1 MAAARGSDTGDAAVP
16 TGTVDVALAHAQRL
30 LPGSPKA
37 AADQASEVLKVVPTH
52 PGARLIL
59 GSAQGL
65 LGQAAAAVETLSALA
80 REQPRS
86 AVVQFELGIALAN
99 AGDGP
104 HAAQALRKA
113 AALKPTWPEAWRKL
127 ADCLDLLGDAAGSD
141 AARAH
146 FLRAANNDP
155 ALANAAACL
164 VANDLPQAEAALRA
178 HLEARPTDVAALRML
193 AEVAGRL
200 RRYGDAQRV
209 LERCLELAP
218 GFDAARHNYAIV
230 LLRQAK
236 AAAALP
242 EVERLLGREPANL
255 TYRTLQAAVLASLG
269 DYVRSIAMLEAV
281 LRANARQP
289 RIWMTYGH
297 ALKTAGRSSDCVAAY
312 RRAIALEP
320 TLGEA
325 YWSLANLKTFRFT
338 GEDLETMRT
347 RLARLDLS
355 SSDRLHFEF
364 ALGKALE
371 DERQYEAA
379 FRHYR
384 AGNAQRLDLRPYHAG
399 ETTGFVRRAKALYTP
414 EFFAR
419 HWNSGCSATDPIF
432 ILGMPRAGS
441 TLIEQILASHSQV
454 EGTMELP
461 DIPAIARELSGRPGQ
476 ARGGMYP
483 EVLSEFAPATLR
495 RLGERFLSSTRVQR
509 RTSAPIFIDK
519 MPNNWLHLGLIHLIL
534 PNARIIDA
542 RRHPMACC
550 FSNFKQHFARGQ
562 SFSYSLTDLAAY
574 YRDYVD
580 LMAHFD
586 RVLPGRVH
594 RVIYERLVED
604 TEAEVRRLLAYCG
617 LEFEPGCLRFHENER
632 AVRTASAEQVRQPI
646 YREGLDHWKCFA
658 PWLEPLAAALGPVLT
673 HYPDTPP
680 FS

>member
-1 MAAARGSDTGDAAVP
+1 MAAARESGTDEAALP
-16 TGTVDVALAHAQRL
+16 TGPVDVALAHAQRL
-30 LPGSPKA
+30 LPGSPRA
-37 AADQASEVLKVVPTH
+37 AAAQASEVLKVVPTH

-65 LGQAAAAVETLSALA
+65 LGQGAAAVATLAALA

-86 AVVQFELGIALAN
+86 AVVHFELGIALAN

-104 HAAQALRKA
+104 HAANALRKA

-127 ADCLDLLGDAAGSD
+127 ADCLDLLGDEDGSD

-178 HLEARPTDVAALRML
+178 HLEYRPTDVAALRML

-200 RRYGDAQRV
+200 RRYGDAQRI

-255 TYRTLQAAVLASLG
+255 TYRTLHAAVLASLG
-269 DYVRSIAMLEAV
+269 DYVRSIAVLEAV
-281 LRANARQP
+281 LRANTRQP

-297 ALKTAGRSSDCVAAY
+297 ALKTAGRSADCISAY
-312 RRAIALEP
+312 RRAISLEP

-338 GEDLETMRT
+338 AEDIETMRT
-347 RLARLDLS
+347 RLARLDLPPA
-355 SSDRLHFEF
+355 DRLHFEF

-371 DERQYEAA
+371 DERQHAAA
-379 FRHYR
+379 FRHYS
-384 AGNAQRLDLRPYHAG
+384 AGNAQRLELRPYHAE

-419 HWNSGCSATDPIF
+419 HRNSGCTATDPIF

-461 DIPAIARELSGRPGQ
+461 DIPAIARELTGRPGQ
-476 ARGGMYP
+476 ARGGLYP
-483 EVLSEFAPATLR
+483 EVLSDFAPAMLR

-542 RRHPMACC
+542 RRHPMDSC
-550 FSNFKQHFARGQ
+550 FSTFKQHFAEGQ
-562 SFSYSLTDLAAY
+562 TFSYDLGDLGRY
-574 YRDYVD
+574 YRCYLS
-580 LMAHFD
+580 LMDHWD
-586 RVLPGRVH
+586 TVLPGKVLH
-594 RVIYERLVED
+594 IQYEDVVRDPERNI
-604 TEAEVRRLLAYCG
+604 RRLLDGCG
-617 LEFEPGCLRFHENER
+617 LPFEEACLAFHR
-632 AVRTASAEQVRQPI
+632 TRRSVRTASAEQVRQPLYTSGI
-646 YREGLDHWKCFA
+646 GYWQHFERE
-658 PWLEPLAAALGPVLT
+658 LEPLRRALGDCLKRFPADL
-673 HYPDTPP
+673 
-680 FS
+680 

>member
-1 MAAARGSDTGDAAVP
+1 MAAMRTDDAPVG

-30 LPGSPKA
+30 LAGSPLA
-37 AADQASEVLKVVPTH
+37 AAAQASEVLKVVPTH

-59 GSAQGL
+59 ASAQGL
-65 LGQAAAAVETLSALA
+65 LGQRIEAVETLTALA
-80 REQPRS
+80 REQPLS
-86 AVVQFELGIALAN
+86 AVVHLELGIALGN

-104 HAAQALRKA
+104 RAANALRKA

-127 ADCLDLLGDAAGSD
+127 ADCLDLLGDDAGSD
-141 AARAH
+141 AARAQ
-146 FLRAANNDP
+146 FLLAANNDP
-155 ALANAAACL
+155 ALASAASCL

-178 HLEARPTDVAALRML
+178 HLAAHPTDVAALRML

-200 RRYGDAQRV
+200 RRYGDAQRI

-230 LLRQAK
+230 LHRQAK

-242 EVERLLGREPANL
+242 EVERLLGREPGNL
-255 TYRTLQAAVLASLG
+255 NYRALYAAVLASLG
-269 DYVRSIAMLEAV
+269 DYVRSIAVLEAL
-281 LRANARQP
+281 LRVNGWQP

-297 ALKTAGRSSDCVAAY
+297 ALKTAGRTADSVCAY
-312 RRAIALEP
+312 RHAMALEP

-325 YWSLANLKTFRFT
+325 CWSLANLKTFRFT
-338 GEDLETMRT
+338 LEDIEAMRAV
-347 RLARLDLS
+347 LARPDLS
-355 SSDRLHFEF
+355 AQDRLHFDF

-371 DERQYEAA
+371 DEREYEAA
-379 FRHYR
+379 FQHYS
-384 AGNAQRLDLRPYHAG
+384 AGNAQRLTLRPYHAG

-414 EFFAR
+414 EFFAG
-419 HWNSGCSATDPIF
+419 HWNSGCTATDPIF

-461 DIPAIARELSGRPGQ
+461 DIPAIARELSGKPGL
-476 ARGGMYP
+476 ARGDLYP
-483 EVLSEFAPATLR
+483 EVLAEFSPASLR

-562 SFSYSLTDLAAY
+562 SFSYSLADLGAY

-594 RVIYERLVED
+594 RVIYEQLVTD
-604 TEAEVRRLLAYCG
+604 TEAQVRRLLRYCG
-617 LEFEPGCLRFHENER
+617 LEFEPGCLRFHENDR
-632 AVRTASAEQVRQPI
+632 AVRTASSEQVRQPL
-646 YREGLDHWKCFA
+646 YREALDHWKHFA
-658 PWLEPLAAALGPVLT
+658 PWLGPLEAALGPALT
-673 HYPDTPP
+673 E
-680 FS
+680 FA

>member
-1 MAAARGSDTGDAAVP
+1 ME
-16 TGTVDVALAHAQRL
+16 VDVALAHAQRL
-30 LPGSPKA
+30 LPGSPQA
-37 AADQASEVLKVVPTH
+37 AAAQASEVLKVVPTH

-65 LGQAAAAVETLSALA
+65 LGQGTAAVATLAALA

-86 AVVQFELGIALAN
+86 AVVHFELGIALAN
-99 AGDGP
+99 TGDGP
-104 HAAQALRKA
+104 HAAIALRKA
-113 AALKPTWPEAWRKL
+113 AALKPSWPEAWRKL
-127 ADCLDLLGDAAGSD
+127 AECLDLLGDEAGGA

-178 HLEARPTDVAALRML
+178 HLEGHPTDVAALRML
-193 AEVAGRL
+193 AEVADRL
-200 RRYGDAQRV
+200 RRYGDAQRT

-255 TYRTLQAAVLASLG
+255 TYRTLHAAVLASLG
-269 DYVRSIAMLEAV
+269 DYVRSIAVLEAV
-281 LRANARQP
+281 LRVNARQP
-289 RIWMTYGH
+289 RIWMSYGQ
-297 ALKTAGRSSDCVAAY
+297 ALKTAGRSADSVAAY
-312 RRAIALEP
+312 RHAIGLEP

-325 YWSLANLKTFRFT
+325 YWSLANLETFRFT
-338 GEDLETMRT
+338 GEDIETMRT

-355 SSDRLHFEF
+355 PSDRLHFAF
-364 ALGKALE
+364 ALGKAHE
-371 DERQYEAA
+371 DDQQYEPA
-379 FRHYR
+379 FRHYS
-384 AGNAQRLDLRPYHAG
+384 AGNAQRLELRPYHA
-399 ETTGFVRRAKALYTP
+399 EATTGFVRRAKALYTP

-419 HWNSGCSATDPIF
+419 HCDSGCTATDPIF
-432 ILGMPRAGS
+432 ILGMPRAGA

-461 DIPAIARELSGRPGQ
+461 EIPAIARELSGKPGQ
-476 ARGGMYP
+476 ARGGTYP

-495 RLGERFLSSTRVQR
+495 RLGEQFLSATRAQR
-509 RTSAPIFIDK
+509 RTSAPIFIDR

-550 FSNFKQHFARGQ
+550 VANFTHHFARGQ
-562 SFSYSLTDLAAY
+562 RFSYSLPDLAAY

-586 RVLPGRVH
+586 RVLPARVH
-594 RVIYERLVED
+594 RVLYERLVDD
-604 TEAEVRRLLAYCG
+604 TDSEVRRLLAYCG
-617 LEFEPGCLRFHENER
+617 LEFEPGC
-632 AVRTASAEQVRQPI
+632 AEPVRQPL
-646 YREGLDHWKCFA
+646 YRAGLDHWKHFA
-658 PWLEPLAAALGPVLT
+658 PWLGPLEAALGPVLT
-673 HYPDTPP
+673 RYLD
-680 FS
+680 

>member
-1 MAAARGSDTGDAAVP
+1 MTPIGSVP
-16 TGTVDVALAHAQRL
+16 GPSGSVETALAHAQRL
-30 LPGSPKA
+30 LPGSPVA
-37 AADQASEVLKVVPTH
+37 AAAQASEVLKVVPTH

-59 GSAQGL
+59 ASAQGL
-65 LGQAAAAVETLSALA
+65 MGQGAQAVETLSTLA
-80 REQPRS
+80 QEQPR
-86 AVVQFELGIALAN
+86 AAIVHFELGIALAN

-104 HAAQALRKA
+104 RAASALRKA

-127 ADCLDLLGDAAGSD
+127 ADCLDLLGDETGSD

-155 ALANAAACL
+155 TLAHAAACL

-178 HLEARPTDVAALRML
+178 HLAVHDTDVAALRML

-200 RRYGDAQRV
+200 RRYGDAQRI

-230 LLRQAK
+230 LQRQAK
-236 AAAALP
+236 SVAALP
-242 EVERLLGREPANL
+242 EIERLLGREPGNL
-255 TYRTLQAAVLASLG
+255 NYRTLQAAILASLG
-269 DYVRSIAMLEAV
+269 DFIRSIAVLESV
-281 LRANARQP
+281 LRVNARQP

-297 ALKTAGRSSDCVAAY
+297 ALKTAGRTTDSVTAY

-325 YWSLANLKTFRFT
+325 YWSLANLKTFHFAPDDI
-338 GEDLETMRT
+338 EAMRM

-355 SSDRLHFEF
+355 ASDRLHFEF

-379 FRHYR
+379 FGHYR
-384 AGNAQRLDLRPYHAG
+384 EGNAQRLALRPYRAV
-399 ETTGFVRRAKALYTP
+399 ETTTFVRRAKAMYTP

-419 HWNSGCSATDPIF
+419 HLNSGCSATDPIF

-461 DIPAIARELSGRPGQ
+461 DIPTIARELAVRSGRAQ
-476 ARGGMYP
+476 GGLYP
-483 EVLSEFAPATLR
+483 EVLTEYSPATLR
-495 RLGERFLSSTRVQR
+495 SLGERFLSSTRAQR
-509 RTSAPIFIDK
+509 RTSAPVFIDK

-562 SFSYSLTDLAAY
+562 SFSYSLEDLGAY

-580 LMAHFD
+580 LMTHFD

-594 RVIYERLVED
+594 RVFYERLVED
-604 TEAEVRRLLAYCG
+604 TETQVRRLLDYCG
-617 LEFEPGCLRFHENER
+617 LEFEPACLRFHENER
-632 AVRTASAEQVRQPI
+632 AVRTASSEQVRQPI
-646 YREGLDHWKCFA
+646 YREALDHWRHFE
-658 PWLEPLAAALGPVLT
+658 PWLGPLEAALGPVLT
-673 HYPDTPP
+673 GYPDVPA
-680 FS
+680 